1 MWDHLCIA
9 CMGLICLVWGLFL
22 VWRHA
27 ASFLSV
33 CWPLSPWQE
42 MWLVFSYQSLHGCWM
57 GLSFLLWLSYTCR
70 GKVCSLVVGMETPR
84 SISELQCEVD
94 GIGALPLGEEPPSIP
109 PLERSTGACALLY
122 CLAPTMGFTKY
133 TAVGT
138 ALGPASTIGML
149 EISPGDLRWC
159 FHKAT
164 SADPPKL
171 GIRTTVVALRDL
183 PWGYGGSLDPGPV

>member
-1 MWDHLCIA
+1 
-9 CMGLICLVWGLFL
+9 
-22 VWRHA
+22 
-27 ASFLSV
+27 
-33 CWPLSPWQE
+33 
-42 MWLVFSYQSLHGCWM
+42 
-57 GLSFLLWLSYTCR
+57 
-70 GKVCSLVVGMETPR
+70 METPR

>member
-1 MWDHLCIA
+1 
-9 CMGLICLVWGLFL
+9 
-22 VWRHA
+22 
-27 ASFLSV
+27 
-33 CWPLSPWQE
+33 
-42 MWLVFSYQSLHGCWM
+42 M

-138 ALGPASTIGML
+138 ALGPTLTVGMPAHG
-149 EISPGDLRWC
+149 PGVSQMLFLQGHQHRFNEVRSWDC
-159 FHKAT
+159 IEHGAG
-164 SADPPKL
+164 P
-171 GIRTTVVALRDL
+171 TVVLR
-183 PWGYGGSLDPGPV
+183 GSSGSVLARPLK

>member
-1 MWDHLCIA
+1 MFLPRNCLLGSVLC
-9 CMGLICLVWGLFL
+9 GLT
-22 VWRHA
+22 H
-27 ASFLSV
+27 
-33 CWPLSPWQE
+33 E
-42 MWLVFSYQSLHGCWM
+42 Y
-57 GLSFLLWLSYTCR
+57 
-70 GKVCSLVVGMETPR
+70 
-84 SISELQCEVD
+84 
-94 GIGALPLGEEPPSIP
+94 AL
-109 PLERSTGACALLY
+109 
-122 CLAPTMGFTKY
+122 
-133 TAVGT
+133 VGT